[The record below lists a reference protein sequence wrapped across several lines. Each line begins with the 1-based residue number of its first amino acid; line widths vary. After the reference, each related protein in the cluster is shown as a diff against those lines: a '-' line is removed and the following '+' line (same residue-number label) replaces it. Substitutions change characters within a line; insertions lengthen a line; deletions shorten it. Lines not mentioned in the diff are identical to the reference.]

1 MANLEKF
8 SEGDGKGKGIGEI
21 YAAAAQRIAP
31 ADVKHIKDI
40 TCLPVIVKG
49 VQSPEDALLAI
60 GAGADGIYV
69 SNHGGRQLNGGPAS
83 FDVLQDIAK
92 AVNHK
97 VPIIFDSGVRR
108 GSHVF
113 KALASGADLVAL
125 ARPIIY
131 GLALGG
137 ADGVYSVVEHLNDE
151 FKTIMQLAGTK
162 TIDDVKHAKLLKA
175 TH

>member
-1 MANLEKF
+1 MVKEKELWRF
-8 SEGDGKGKGIGEI
+8 TQQQHKKISPDDVR
-21 YAAAAQRIAP
+21 RIA
-31 ADVKHIKDI
+31 KYTK
-40 TCLPVIVKG
+40 LPVIVKG
-49 VQSPEDALLAI
+49 IESAEDALLAI
-60 GAGADGIYV
+60 GAGAEGIYV

-83 FDVLQDIAK
+83 IDVLYDVAK
-92 AVNHK
+92 AVNHQ

-137 ADGVYSVVEHLNDE
+137 AKGVSSVINHLNDE
-151 FKTIMQLAGTK
+151 LKIDMQLAGTK
-162 TIDDVKHAKLLKA
+162 TIEDVKKAKILRK
-175 TH
+175 